1 MFDEFIVWALERH
14 LDLDD
19 DDDDDALEFYDEI
32 VEDADGRA
40 FL

>member
-1 MFDEFIVWALERH
+1 MFDEFIVWALERR

-19 DDDDDALEFYDEI
+19 DDDDDALEFYEEI
-32 VEDADGRA
+32 VEHADERV